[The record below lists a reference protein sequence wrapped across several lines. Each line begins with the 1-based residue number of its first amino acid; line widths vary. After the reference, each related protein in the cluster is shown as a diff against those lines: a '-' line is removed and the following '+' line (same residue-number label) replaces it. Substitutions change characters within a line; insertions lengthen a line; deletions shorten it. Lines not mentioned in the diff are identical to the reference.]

1 MKLDYKARIFT
12 SISIVVVAVWLS
24 FVGGEVLPQWA
35 NTMVYY
41 FLIAAAVYMLSSSK
55 KEQNTLRITKL
66 TKDGQEAEFE
76 IDGKI
81 YTEEE
86 TIQWIVKKMDVE
98 ETEAKRF
105 LKNITTRDENEKD

>member
-12 SISIVVVAVWLS
+12 SISIVVVAIWLS
-24 FVGGEVLPQWA
+24 FVGVEILPQWA
-35 NTMVYY
+35 NTLVYY
-41 FLIAAAVYMLSSSK
+41 FLIAAGVYMLSSSR

-66 TKDGQEAEFE
+66 KKDGQEAEFE

-86 TIQWIVKKMDVE
+86 TIKWIVKKMDVE

-105 LKNITTRDENEKD
+105 LKDITTRDENEKG